1 MRSLRHPCDH
11 REGSGGGGAEPRESL
26 VLIRGARGPHAGG
39 RAGVPQDEG
48 TVSPGRPGAC
58 PLAHL
63 FAPVASACTCFL
75 RDSTLCGLCSFPLCP
90 LWLLPGDSELLEHQ
104 ACTLFTIKASCSV
117 STYKTQALFPVL
129 LSSLAESHLVL
140 VPRVS
145 VLALRKLTVSQ
156 GRGPPPPT
164 THTTAVLCTQCQRD
178 HNKSPPFHALLCARH
193 TEGPALSCG
202 GAAEPAAR
210 PAGRVKEGFSE
221 QAAGLFKIRFSFPS
235 PGDNQGKD

>member
-117 STYKTQALFPVL
+117 STYKTQALFPL
-129 LSSLAESHLVL
+129 RLSSLAESTLGRP
-140 VPRVS
+140 PRVS
-145 VLALRKLTVSQ
+145 VLALRKLTVPQ
-156 GRGPPPPT
+156 GRGPPPPPP
-164 THTTAVLCTQCQRD
+164 HTQLQSC
-178 HNKSPPFHALLCARH
+178 
-193 TEGPALSCG
+193 ALSVRRITIR
-202 GAAEPAAR
+202 APLFTH
-210 PAGRVKEGFSE
+210 FSV
-221 QAAGLFKIRFSFPS
+221 
-235 PGDNQGKD
+235 PGTRRDRL